1 MAAKKS
7 PTACDGRAKVDF
19 KELPALNSAATFQ
32 SQQLNFQAS
41 HIERRFGI
49 DSAALAACIAHLAF
63 GEVAR

>member
-19 KELPALNSAATFQ
+19 KELSALNSAATFQ
-32 SQQLNFQAS
+32 SQLNLQAL

-49 DSAALAACIAHLAF
+49 DSTALAACIAHLAF